1 MKRSRLSLVC
11 GLAFAVAV
19 GVGQAADRTSI
30 RGSAADPRNVTVEV
44 TVEQGRHGV
53 VGLTARN
60 FRVYENGEPRKVTR
74 AEPAGPA
81 SIVLLVENSL
91 HSWRFLNDVR
101 SAMRGFLNAVPE
113 EKGHSYA
120 LVTYTGR
127 PVVEQSL
134 TKEIDRIRAAFVD
147 AQQSAWGRTDT
158 YDALHRVLE
167 EVEGLPGRRVLIF
180 VGFGYDAFSR
190 NTFGELQQKLEATN
204 VQVYGFAT
212 GSDLRREPRRFDQTG
227 QPSDLRDGEM
237 LVRMLAD
244 RSGGKWFCP
253 GCEAD
258 FIDSMRQTM
267 GTLDRQYTVQYQ
279 RPAIPQTGFHKLKV
293 EAFRLDDDVRMDFRV
308 RARKGWRI
316 PGPSNE

>member
-1 MKRSRLSLVC
+1 MKRRRLGLVC
-11 GLAFAVAV
+11 GLALATAV
-19 GVGQAADRTSI
+19 GVGQAEK
-30 RGSAADPRNVTVEV
+30 AAVAKGASDPLNVTLEV
-44 TVEQGRHGV
+44 RVEQSRKAV
-53 VGLTARN
+53 PGLTARN
-60 FRVYENGEPRKVTR
+60 FRVYENGEPREVTR

-101 SAMRGFLNAVPE
+101 SAMRGFLSAAPE

-127 PVVEQSL
+127 PVVEQTL
-134 TKEIDRIRAAFVD
+134 TKEIDLVRAAFVD

-180 VGFGYDAFSR
+180 VGFGYDAFSHH
-190 NTFGELQQKLEATN
+190 TFGELQQKLEATN
-204 VQVYGFAT
+204 AQAYGFAT
-212 GSDLRREPRRFDQTG
+212 GSDLRREPRRLDQTS

-258 FIDSMRQTM
+258 FIDSMRETM
-267 GTLDRQYTVQYQ
+267 ETLDRQYTVEYQ
-279 RPAIPQTGFHKLKV
+279 RPAIPKTGFHKLKV
-293 EAFRLDDDVRMDFRV
+293 EAFRLDDDVRTDFRV
-308 RARKGWRI
+308 RAREGWRI
-316 PGPSNE
+316 PGSKGK